1 MLNTKK
7 PAKISPSFLFVRQAW
22 RVVRKHQMIDRG
34 GQSLTWG
41 CKSPADPDDGNR

>member
-1 MLNTKK
+1 M
-7 PAKISPSFLFVRQAW
+7 PEGFFYVVRQAW
-22 RVVRKHQMIDRG
+22 RVVRKHQMIDCG